1 MGFQKL
7 FIDLYPVYYME
18 QRKTILLAITAGSII
33 IALFIPVLDT
43 QSGGDV
49 VLYEEAPHKTAYEAE
64 EQEIAVEE
72 SGFALRTRFALERSP
87 VDRWMSSFTGAGASV
102 EQKLI
107 KSSHI
112 YIEVEDYQGAYLR
125 IKEIVSS
132 HSGYI
137 ADTSEKDD
145 EGRKYGYVVVRVP
158 KEHFEDTTEEI
169 KTLGEVEEARTTVED
184 VTEEYVDLEA
194 RLENLKKQEER
205 YQEILAAAVT
215 VEEILEIEAELER
228 VRGEIESY
236 EGKIRYLNDSIE
248 YSSIQVSLTEPGAEK
263 IEIGLI
269 DALRRA
275 LQAFFAA
282 LRAVIIFLGYFLPVI
297 ITCGVLYYVGR
308 IVYRKYF
315 RGQ

>member
-1 MGFQKL
+1 
-7 FIDLYPVYYME
+7 ME
-18 QRKTILLAITAGSII
+18 HRKVTLLALTAGSII

-43 QSGGDV
+43 QSNDV
-49 VLYEEAPHKTAYEAE
+49 VLYEEAPRQAVYEVE
-64 EQEIAVEE
+64 EIAEE
-72 SGFALRTRFALERSP
+72 SGFALKTRFALERSP
-87 VDRWMSSFTGAGASV
+87 VDKWMSSFTGAGTSV

-112 YIEVEDYQGAYLR
+112 YLEVEDYQEAYLR
-125 IKEIVSS
+125 IKEVVLS

-145 EGRKYGYVVVRVP
+145 EGRKYGYIVVRVP

-169 KTLGEVEEARTTVED
+169 KRLGEVEEARTTVED

-194 RLENLKKQEER
+194 RLENLKKQEKR

-215 VEEILEIEAELER
+215 VEEILKIEAELER
-228 VRGEIESY
+228 IRGDIESY

-269 DALRRA
+269 DALKRA
-275 LQAFFAA
+275 VQAFFSA

-297 ITCGVLYYVGR
+297 VTCGVLYYVGR
-308 IVYRKYF
+308 IAYRKYF
-315 RGQ
+315 QGQ